1 MLSSMPETTH
11 SNAKSA
17 FPTELI
23 LRRTLGAVA
32 ALGMLG
38 MTGITFVDVVGRY
51 ALNRPLPGGFEIT
64 ELLLATI
71 IFAGLPMV
79 SAERTHIA
87 VDLLT
92 ERYGPRTRRWHEL
105 GIAVIVAGVLGF
117 LAVVMWHKGEDV
129 AAQKDVT
136 AYLAL
141 PIAPLAYF
149 ISLSCALS
157 AFLLLILAWRDAT
170 TFSDAAHTSRL

>member
-1 MLSSMPETTH
+1 MPETTEG
-11 SNAKSA
+11 SVI
-17 FPTELI
+17 PVPLTERI
-23 LRRTLGAVA
+23 LRRTLGAIA
-32 ALGMLG
+32 ALGMLA
-38 MTGITFVDVVGRY
+38 MTAVTFVDVLGRY

-79 SAERTHIA
+79 SAERSHIA

-92 ERYGPRTRRWHEL
+92 ERYGPRTRRWNDLGVGIIVAAVL
-105 GIAVIVAGVLGF
+105 GI

-141 PIAPLAYF
+141 PVAPLAYF
-149 ISLSCALS
+149 ISFSCALS
-157 AFLLLILAWRDAT
+157 ALLLLVLAWRDVTNA
-170 TFSDAAHTSRL
+170 SGASQTSRL